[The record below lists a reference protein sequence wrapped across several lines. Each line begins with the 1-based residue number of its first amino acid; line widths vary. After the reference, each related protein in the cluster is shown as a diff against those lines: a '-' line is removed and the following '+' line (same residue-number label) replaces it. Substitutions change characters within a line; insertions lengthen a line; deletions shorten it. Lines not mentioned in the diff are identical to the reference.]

1 MSTPLKRDEVL
12 SAFDMFI
19 EMQKNAVE
27 DALKYIETDWESFK
41 VDADY
46 LVQLVRARSIYQAKG
61 FVDDRRFHGA
71 WNAVVD
77 QAYDR
82 RDA

>member
-1 MSTPLKRDEVL
+1 MSTPLTRDEVFD
-12 SAFDMFI
+12 SFDMHI
-19 EMQKNAVE
+19 TMQQDAV
-27 DALKYIETDWESFK
+27 DDSLKFVETDWASFK
-41 VDADY
+41 HDADY

-77 QAYDR
+77 QAYEM
-82 RDA
+82 RD